1 MRWFV
6 HPNQWVERWPRG
18 VVAGGKQR
26 QGCGNGCVGQTAN
39 VSYLHVCDVSLVS
52 FLMMYDKLLTF
63 DNQIRN
69 RKRLCS
75 TRRPD
80 RRATPARC
88 PARPPERPHAKSNQ
102 MKLPSPKCAGKP
114 RFGCFWHL
122 RAQRWAERRRAQR
135 RRGRPRREVNAVE
148 QKKNQH
154 FHSVF
159 FMLTNI
165 KKTKSG
171 SVDIVWGT

>member
-1 MRWFV
+1 MLPWASAHEVRV
-6 HPNQWVERWPRG
+6 YECSHD
-18 VVAGGKQR
+18 GGGWGGGGWIRRKALR
-26 QGCGNGCVGQTAN
+26 
-39 VSYLHVCDVSLVS
+39 
-52 FLMMYDKLLTF
+52 LLTF
-63 DNQIRN
+63 DNQVRN
-69 RKRLCS
+69 RKGGCS

-88 PARPPERPHAKSNQ
+88 PTHPPERPHAKSNQ

-135 RRGRPRREVNAVE
+135 RRGRPRRGQRRRA
-148 QKKNQH
+148 KKNQH

-159 FMLTNI
+159 FRLTSL

-171 SVDIVWGT
+171 SVDIKRRKKIENN